1 MKSYRHILCATDF
14 SRYSDRACARAT
26 ALAAETGAMLTL
38 LHVVEHFPED
48 RSNEQIAP
56 EDEDPKAFRERKAR
70 AALEQQA
77 TRTDCLEAQR
87 EISFSAHSAAHEII
101 RHAGAGGID
110 LIVIAS
116 HGHKGI
122 TALFGTTAK
131 SVQQHAACEV
141 IVVPAEGN

>member
-1 MKSYRHILCATDF
+1 MKSNRHILCATDF
-14 SRYSDRACARAT
+14 SSYSDRACAH
-26 ALAAETGAMLTL
+26 ALALAQETGAKLTL

-56 EDEDPKAFRERKAR
+56 EDEGPKAFRERKAQ

-77 TRTDCLEAQR
+77 ARTDCPEAQR
-87 EISFSAHSAAHEII
+87 EVAFSAHSAAHEII
-101 RHAGAGGID
+101 HHASADDID
-110 LIVIAS
+110 LIVISS

-141 IVVPAEGN
+141 IVVQAAPG

>member
-14 SRYSDRACARAT
+14 SPYCDRASVHAAK
-26 ALAAETGAMLTL
+26 LAKESGAKLTL
-38 LHVVEHFPED
+38 LHVVDYFPED

-56 EDEDPKAFRERKAR
+56 EDEDPKTFRERKAR

-77 TRTDCLEAQR
+77 TRTDCMEAQR
-87 EISFSAHSAAHEII
+87 EVSFSTHSAAHEIV
-101 RHAGAGGID
+101 RYGGTGDID

-116 HGHKGI
+116 HGRKGI
-122 TALFGTTAK
+122 TAIVGSTAK

-141 IVVPAEGN
+141 LVVSAEEV